1 MLEGSKYTVVYVI
14 MLKNILAIFI
24 LDSNFTTL
32 FSFSFLL
39 YIPYFFFKKY
49 HTMYDVYNY
58 NSMTYEVYNFNHT
71 RLQLYNRTTYYVC
84 NYTKINVMNK
94 IFVFFPF
101 LFFYILTS
109 QTYYLTL
116 LFISIFSHLVCFT
129 FTHPQSTCCAYLIPF
144 QIDS

>member
-84 NYTKINVMNK
+84 YYTKN
-94 IFVFFPF
+94 
-101 LFFYILTS
+101 
-109 QTYYLTL
+109 
-116 LFISIFSHLVCFT
+116 
-129 FTHPQSTCCAYLIPF
+129 
-144 QIDS
+144 